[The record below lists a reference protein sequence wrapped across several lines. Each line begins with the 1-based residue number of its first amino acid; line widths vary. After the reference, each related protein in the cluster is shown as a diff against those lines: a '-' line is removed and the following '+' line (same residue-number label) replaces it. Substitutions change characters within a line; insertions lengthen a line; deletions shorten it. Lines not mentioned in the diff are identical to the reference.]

1 MYVLFIT
8 IAILGGY
15 LICCVYN
22 LLWLAFPCM
31 ATLHRVM
38 KRFVEVSIFIKCS
51 SVLLRN
57 LFDRFN
63 PDIFSRLVTEI
74 LVI

>member
-22 LLWLAFPCM
+22 LLWLAIPRM
-31 ATLHRVM
+31 ASLNKVM
-38 KRFVEVSIFIKCS
+38 NE
-51 SVLLRN
+51 
-57 LFDRFN
+57 
-63 PDIFSRLVTEI
+63 
-74 LVI
+74 